1 MAQMISQGKP
11 MPQHPSSMPF
21 NSQQVQDFF
30 KAHWTVRKYKEQA
43 MPADHLETIL
53 EAAQRAPTD
62 ATAQMYSFIR
72 LTDFGLRKKIAGL
85 SQNPHIVTA
94 SESFIICGDVYRLE
108 SILKS
113 KGFEFGQFP
122 HIAIHFAIGDAV
134 LAGQNMLIAAEMLG
148 YRGCWI
154 GGLISAPEEIAQ
166 LIELPI
172 GVFPFAA
179 LTIGVPDEEPKSRP
193 RLPRKMVIHENS
205 YRIPEAQEV
214 AEAVDH
220 MGSITARGNW
230 AQTLAG
236 YFGKGGS
243 MEAREI
249 KMQNLLS
256 KMIFKK

>member
-1 MAQMISQGKP
+1 MAQMISQGK
-11 MPQHPSSMPF
+11 SMTNNLTPDLF
-21 NSQQVQDFF
+21 KLEQVQHFF
-30 KAHWTVRKYKEQA
+30 KAHWTVRKYKAQE
-43 MPADHLETIL
+43 MPLEHLDTIL

-72 LTDFGLRKKIAGL
+72 LKNFELRQKIAAL

-94 SESFIICGDVYRLE
+94 SESFIICADVFRLE
-108 SILKS
+108 AILKS
-113 KGFEFGQFP
+113 QDFEFGNFP

-148 YRGCWI
+148 YKGCWI
-154 GGLISAPEEIAQ
+154 GGLITAPEEISELVQ
-166 LIELPI
+166 LPI

-193 RLPRKMVIHENS
+193 RLPRKMMIHENT
-205 YRIPEAQEV
+205 YQIPESHELAAAIE
-214 AEAVDH
+214 H

-243 MEAREI
+243 METREL